1 MLVGDTARFQAADDP
16 AMVTAAFACPYCLR
30 TASAVHLIAVVDD
43 GTAIATCNCD
53 VCDELWV
60 IGLDAI
66 QALRVRL
73 SPPPRPRVTW
83 RAVSG

>member
-1 MLVGDTARFQAADDP
+1 MLVGHTARFQAADDP
-16 AMVTAAFACPYCLR
+16 AMVTAA
-30 TASAVHLIAVVDD
+30 VHLTAVVDD